1 MEMFGSIG
9 NVRILSTAVTQLS
22 ALRKNTPKITQ
33 QNGVLVTSSDLI
45 YFMKDHVLSGKH
57 EQWPGEAV
65 NETNTGHIK

>member
-1 MEMFGSIG
+1 MEMVGSIG